1 MLRRGLGLFPNTQ
14 ETTRRKAGKEG
25 RKEEGERGRHGGRKG
40 ETEKKREGGSK
51 EEERKPSNEL
61 KF

>member
-1 MLRRGLGLFPNTQ
+1 MLRRGLRLFPNTQ

-40 ETEKKREGGSK
+40 ETEKGSK

>member
-1 MLRRGLGLFPNTQ
+1 MLHRGLRLFPNTQ

-40 ETEKKREGGSK
+40 ETERAVRRRK
-51 EEERKPSNEL
+51 ENHPTN
-61 KF
+61 